1 MKVKN
6 PEVRY
11 VVQQT
16 LLYLGH
22 LGRLDTTG
30 SASDDKDW
38 DITEED
44 DYEDFI
50 AEIGE
55 HLYA

>member
-6 PEVRY
+6 PEIRY

-16 LLYLGH
+16 LLYLEH
-22 LGRLDTTG
+22 LGRLDVEG
-30 SASDDKDW
+30 CEDW
-38 DITEED
+38 DITDED
-44 DYEDFI
+44 DYEEFI
-50 AEIGE
+50 AEIGD